1 MTEQPA
7 AGSESGKLQKPVL
20 KKKRGIPFIWI
31 LPLLAALIGGG
42 LVIKSLIEAG
52 VPIEIV
58 FNTADGIEAGKTKL
72 MYRGLEVARVKAV
85 QLNPNL
91 QSVTVHIDIP
101 RGAEKHLGS
110 DAQFWLVKPEI
121 SLAGVTGLGTLLSG
135 NYIAVKPGVEKR
147 HASSGHCPAH
157 RHITLKPRGCIS
169 PSQPKNSARS
179 DRTRPSTTGKFS
191 SGVFRNIP
199 LPKTVTV
206 SKSTSLSTRSM
217 STW

>member
-7 AGSESGKLQKPVL
+7 TGRDSGKPQQPVL

-72 MYRGLEVARVKAV
+72 IYRGLEVARVKAV

-110 DAQFWLVKPEI
+110 DGW
-121 SLAGVTGLGTLLSG
+121 
-135 NYIAVKPGVEKR
+135 
-147 HASSGHCPAH
+147 
-157 RHITLKPRGCIS
+157 
-169 PSQPKNSARS
+169 
-179 DRTRPSTTGKFS
+179 
-191 SGVFRNIP
+191 
-199 LPKTVTV
+199 
-206 SKSTSLSTRSM
+206 
-217 STW
+217 